1 MEEWDVY
8 DINRR
13 PTGKIICRDKAE
25 LQNGEYHLVVD
36 VWIVNAKH
44 QFLIQKRA
52 LSKKAYP
59 GKWAQSAGGAVI
71 RGEDSFEGC
80 LRETQEELGID
91 LSGENVELAYSFIRH
106 GNTIVDVYLV
116 YQDIDISDIILEK
129 GEVDEVR
136 WADFDEINKLLE
148 EGRFVPSVME
158 GLHGILQNNVV
169 LQEKYEP
176 FID

>member
-13 PTGKIICRDKAE
+13 PTGKIICRDKE
-25 LQNGEYHLVVD
+25 DLQSGEYHLVVD
-36 VWIVNAKH
+36 VWIVNDKH

-80 LRETQEELGID
+80 LRETKEELGIS
-91 LSGENVELAYSFIRH
+91 LSCENIELAYSFIRH
-106 GNTIVDVYLV
+106 GNVIVDVYV
-116 YQDIDISDIILEK
+116 VKQNINIDNIILAND
-129 GEVDEVR
+129 EVDEVR
-136 WADFDEINKLLE
+136 WADYAEISSLLND
-148 EGRFVPSVME
+148 GRFVPSVME
-158 GLHGILQNNVV
+158 GLHGVLQNNVV

>member
-8 DINRR
+8 DINRNQ
-13 PTGKIICRDKAE
+13 TGKIICRDKAD
-25 LQNGEYHLVVD
+25 LQSGEYHLAVD
-36 VWIVNAKH
+36 VWIVNDKH
-44 QFLIQKRA
+44 QFLIQKRS

-71 RGEDSFEGC
+71 KGEDSFEGC
-80 LRETQEELGID
+80 LRETKEELGID

-116 YQDIDISDIILEK
+116 YQNIDVADIAIEK
-129 GEVDEVR
+129 SEVSEVR
-136 WADFDEINKLLE
+136 WAGFAEINKLLE
-148 EGRFVPSVME
+148 EGRFVPTVMD
-158 GLHGILQNNVV
+158 GLYRVLQNNVV